1 LKAPAVTQTTK
12 NDMLERMLRFMVD
25 KRASDLYLSANSPPI
40 IRINGLCV
48 PITSQP
54 LGIQT
59 PRELLE
65 GMAPP
70 DRMDELLRT
79 NELTI
84 VVGLEGLG
92 RFRISAFFQR
102 GTVALVIRY
111 VPFGIPALQD
121 SPLPKVL
128 RQLVMERRGLVLMV
142 GASGAGKSTT
152 MASMLDYRNE
162 QMSGHI
168 LTFEN
173 PIEFAFQ
180 HKKSVV
186 NQREIGADTLSLDM
200 ALQNAMHQSPDVIF
214 IGEIRDQETMSA
226 ALGYAQSGHLCLSTL
241 HANNS
246 YHALNRILGF
256 YPASAR
262 EAVQRDVS
270 VTLKAMLSQ
279 RLVRTKG
286 GQRIPA
292 CEVMINT
299 VRIAELIQSGNF
311 AEIPNA
317 MEQSISMGS
326 QSFEQ
331 DLARLITEGTVQQ
344 SEGLANAD
352 SPANLMWRLQNGA
365 QGSSVAPALAPANAE
380 LRQGEPPIT
389 LTLDL

>member
-1 LKAPAVTQTTK
+1 MTQTTK
-12 NDMLERMLRFMVD
+12 SDVLERMLRFMVD
-25 KRASDLYLSANSPPI
+25 KRASDLYLSANSPPL
-40 IRINGLCV
+40 IRMNGLCV

-54 LGIQT
+54 LGINA

-70 DRMDELLRT
+70 ERMEELRRT
-79 NELTI
+79 NELSM

-102 GTVALVIRY
+102 GTVAVVIRY
-111 VPFGIPALQD
+111 VPISIPALQD

-142 GASGAGKSTT
+142 GASGAGKSTSL
-152 MASMLDYRNE
+152 ASMLDYRNE
-162 QMSGHI
+162 HMSGHI

-173 PIEFAFQ
+173 PIEFVFQ

-186 NQREIGADTLSLDM
+186 NQREIGSDTVSMEL
-200 ALQNAMHQSPDVIF
+200 ALKNAMHQAPDVIF

-226 ALGYAQSGHLCLSTL
+226 ALGYAQSGHLCLSTM

-256 YPASAR
+256 YPAASR

-270 VTLKAMLSQ
+270 VALKAMLSQ
-279 RLVRTKG
+279 RLVRTTS
-286 GQRIPA
+286 GQRVPA
-292 CEVMINT
+292 CEVMVNT
-299 VRIAELIQSGNF
+299 VRVSELIQSGNF

-317 MEQSISMGS
+317 MEQSLSLGS

-331 DLARLITEGTVQQ
+331 DLARMISDGTITQ
-344 SEGLANAD
+344 SEGLASAD
-352 SPANLMWRLQNGA
+352 SPSNLLWRLQN
-365 QGSSVAPALAPANAE
+365 SNEVATPANAPKRADE
-380 LRQGEPPIT
+380 SPFT
-389 LTLDL
+389 LTLGP

>member
-1 LKAPAVTQTTK
+1 MTQTTK
-12 NDMLERMLRFMVD
+12 SDVLERMLRFMVD
-25 KRASDLYLSANSPPI
+25 KRASDLYLSANSPPL
-40 IRINGLCV
+40 IRMNGLCV

-54 LGIQT
+54 LGINA

-70 DRMDELLRT
+70 ERMEELRRT
-79 NELTI
+79 NELSM

-102 GTVALVIRY
+102 GTVAVVIRY
-111 VPFGIPALQD
+111 VPISIPALQD

-142 GASGAGKSTT
+142 GASGAGKSTSL
-152 MASMLDYRNE
+152 ASMLDYRNE
-162 QMSGHI
+162 HMSGHI

-173 PIEFAFQ
+173 PIEFVFQ

-186 NQREIGADTLSLDM
+186 NQREIGSDTVSIEL
-200 ALQNAMHQSPDVIF
+200 ALKNAMHQAPDVIF

-226 ALGYAQSGHLCLSTL
+226 ALGYAQSGHLCLSTM

-256 YPASAR
+256 YPAASR

-270 VTLKAMLSQ
+270 VALKAMLSQ
-279 RLVRTKG
+279 RLVRTTS
-286 GQRIPA
+286 GQRVPA
-292 CEVMINT
+292 CEVMVNT
-299 VRIAELIQSGNF
+299 VRVSELIQSGNF

-317 MEQSISMGS
+317 MEQSLSLGS

-331 DLARLITEGTVQQ
+331 DLARMISDGTITQ
-344 SEGLANAD
+344 SEGLASAD
-352 SPANLMWRLQNGA
+352 SPSNLLWRLQN
-365 QGSSVAPALAPANAE
+365 SNEVATPANAPKRADE
-380 LRQGEPPIT
+380 SPFT
-389 LTLDL
+389 LTLGP

>member
-1 LKAPAVTQTTK
+1 MTQTTK
-12 NDMLERMLRFMVD
+12 SDVLERMLRFMVD
-25 KRASDLYLSANSPPI
+25 KRASDLYLSANSPPL
-40 IRINGLCV
+40 IRMNGLCV

-54 LGIQT
+54 LGINA

-70 DRMDELLRT
+70 ERMEELRRT
-79 NELTI
+79 NELSM
-84 VVGLEGLG
+84 VVGLDGLG

-102 GTVALVIRY
+102 GTVAVVIRY
-111 VPFGIPALQD
+111 VPISIPALQD

-142 GASGAGKSTT
+142 GASGAGKSTSL
-152 MASMLDYRNE
+152 ASMLDYRNE
-162 QMSGHI
+162 HMSGHI

-173 PIEFAFQ
+173 PIEFVFQ

-186 NQREIGADTLSLDM
+186 NQREIGSDTVSMEL
-200 ALQNAMHQSPDVIF
+200 ALKNAMHQAPDVIF

-226 ALGYAQSGHLCLSTL
+226 ALGYAQSGHLCLSTM

-256 YPASAR
+256 YPAASR

-270 VTLKAMLSQ
+270 VALKALLSQ
-279 RLVRTKG
+279 RLVRTTS
-286 GQRIPA
+286 GQRVPA
-292 CEVMINT
+292 CEVMVNT

-317 MEQSISMGS
+317 MEQSLSLGS

-331 DLARLITEGTVQQ
+331 DLARMITDGTITQ
-344 SEGLANAD
+344 SEGLASAD
-352 SPANLMWRLQNGA
+352 SPSNLLWRLQNSNEA
-365 QGSSVAPALAPANAE
+365 ATPANLPKRADE
-380 LRQGEPPIT
+380 SPFT
-389 LTLDL
+389 LTLGP

>member
-1 LKAPAVTQTTK
+1 LTQATKSAV
-12 NDMLERMLRFMVD
+12 LERMLRFMVD
-25 KRASDLYLSANSPPI
+25 KRASDLYLSANCPPL
-40 IRINGLCV
+40 IRMNGLCV

-54 LGIQT
+54 LGIDA

-70 DRMDELLRT
+70 ERIDELRRT
-79 NELTI
+79 NELSM
-84 VVGLEGLG
+84 VVGLDGLG
-92 RFRISAFFQR
+92 RFRISAFLQR
-102 GTVALVIRY
+102 GTVAVVIRY
-111 VPFGIPALQD
+111 VPINIPALED
-121 SPLPKVL
+121 SPLPTVL
-128 RQLVMERRGLVLMV
+128 RQLVMERRGLVLIV

-152 MASMLDYRNE
+152 MASMIDYRNE
-162 QMSGHI
+162 HLSGHI

-173 PIEFAFQ
+173 PIEFVFK

-186 NQREIGADTLSLDM
+186 NQREIGSDTVSIEL
-200 ALQNAMHQSPDVIF
+200 ALKNAMHQAPDVIF

-256 YPASAR
+256 YPASSR

-270 VTLKAMLSQ
+270 VALKAMVSQ
-279 RLVRTKG
+279 RLVRTTS
-286 GQRIPA
+286 GQRTPA
-292 CEVMINT
+292 CEVMVNT
-299 VRIAELIQSGNF
+299 VRVSELIQSGNF

-317 MEQSISMGS
+317 MEQSISLGS

-331 DLARLITEGTVQQ
+331 DLSRMIADGTVEQ

-352 SPANLMWRLQNGA
+352 SASNLLWRLQNSE
-365 QGSSVAPALAPANAE
+365 QETPATNAAK
-380 LRQGEPPIT
+380 RPDEPPFA
-389 LTLDL
+389 LTLGP

>member
-1 LKAPAVTQTTK
+1 MTQTTK
-12 NDMLERMLRFMVD
+12 SDVLERMLRFMVD
-25 KRASDLYLSANSPPI
+25 KRASDLYLSANSPPL
-40 IRINGLCV
+40 IRMNGLCV

-54 LGIQT
+54 LGINA

-70 DRMDELLRT
+70 ERMEELRRT
-79 NELTI
+79 NELSM
-84 VVGLEGLG
+84 VVGLDGLG

-102 GTVALVIRY
+102 GTVAVVIRY
-111 VPFGIPALQD
+111 VPISIPALQD

-142 GASGAGKSTT
+142 GASGAGKSTSL
-152 MASMLDYRNE
+152 ASMLDYRNE
-162 QMSGHI
+162 HMSGHI

-173 PIEFAFQ
+173 PIEFVFQ

-186 NQREIGADTLSLDM
+186 NQREIGSDTVSIEL
-200 ALQNAMHQSPDVIF
+200 ALKNAMHQAPDVIF

-226 ALGYAQSGHLCLSTL
+226 ALGYAQSGHLCLSTM

-256 YPASAR
+256 YPAASR

-270 VTLKAMLSQ
+270 VALKALLSQ
-279 RLVRTKG
+279 RLVRTTS
-286 GQRIPA
+286 GQRVPA
-292 CEVMINT
+292 CEVMVNT

-317 MEQSISMGS
+317 MEQSLSLGS

-331 DLARLITEGTVQQ
+331 DLARMIADGTITQ
-344 SEGLANAD
+344 SEGLASAD
-352 SPANLMWRLQNGA
+352 SPSNLLWRLQNSNEA
-365 QGSSVAPALAPANAE
+365 ATPANLPKRADE
-380 LRQGEPPIT
+380 SPFT
-389 LTLDL
+389 LTLGP

>member
-1 LKAPAVTQTTK
+1 
-12 NDMLERMLRFMVD
+12 MLRFMVD
-25 KRASDLYLSANSPPI
+25 KRASDLYLSANSPPL
-40 IRINGLCV
+40 IRMNGLCV

-54 LGIQT
+54 LGINA

-70 DRMDELLRT
+70 ERMEELRRT
-79 NELTI
+79 NELSM

-102 GTVALVIRY
+102 GTVAVVIRY
-111 VPFGIPALQD
+111 VPISIPALQD

-142 GASGAGKSTT
+142 GASGAGKSTSL
-152 MASMLDYRNE
+152 ASMLDYRNE
-162 QMSGHI
+162 HMSGHI

-173 PIEFAFQ
+173 PIEFVFQ

-186 NQREIGADTLSLDM
+186 NQREIGSDTVSMEL
-200 ALQNAMHQSPDVIF
+200 ALKNAMHQAPDVIF

-226 ALGYAQSGHLCLSTL
+226 ALGYAQSGHLCLSTM

-256 YPASAR
+256 YPAASR

-270 VTLKAMLSQ
+270 VALKAMLSQ
-279 RLVRTKG
+279 RLVRTTS
-286 GQRIPA
+286 GQRVPA
-292 CEVMINT
+292 CEVMVNT
-299 VRIAELIQSGNF
+299 VRVSELIQSGNF

-317 MEQSISMGS
+317 MEQSLSLGS

-331 DLARLITEGTVQQ
+331 DLARMISDGTITQ
-344 SEGLANAD
+344 SEGLASAD
-352 SPANLMWRLQNGA
+352 SPSNLLWRLQN
-365 QGSSVAPALAPANAE
+365 SNEVATPANAPKRADE
-380 LRQGEPPIT
+380 SPFT
-389 LTLDL
+389 LTLGP

>member
-1 LKAPAVTQTTK
+1 MTQTTK
-12 NDMLERMLRFMVD
+12 SDVLERMLRFMVD
-25 KRASDLYLSANSPPI
+25 KRASDLYLSANSPPL
-40 IRINGLCV
+40 IRMNGLCV

-54 LGIQT
+54 LGINA

-70 DRMDELLRT
+70 ERMEELRRT
-79 NELTI
+79 NELSM

-102 GTVALVIRY
+102 GTVAVVIRY
-111 VPFGIPALQD
+111 VPISIPALQD

-142 GASGAGKSTT
+142 GASGAGKSTSL
-152 MASMLDYRNE
+152 ASMLDYRNE
-162 QMSGHI
+162 HMSGHI

-173 PIEFAFQ
+173 PIEFVFQ

-186 NQREIGADTLSLDM
+186 NQREIGSDTVSMEL
-200 ALQNAMHQSPDVIF
+200 ALKNAMHQAPDVIF

-226 ALGYAQSGHLCLSTL
+226 ALGYAQSGHLCLSTM

-256 YPASAR
+256 YPAASR

-270 VTLKAMLSQ
+270 VALKAMLSQ
-279 RLVRTKG
+279 RLVRTTS
-286 GQRIPA
+286 GQRVPA
-292 CEVMINT
+292 CEVMVNT
-299 VRIAELIQSGNF
+299 VRVAELIQSGNF

-317 MEQSISMGS
+317 MEQSISLGS

-331 DLARLITEGTVQQ
+331 DLARMISDGTITQ
-344 SEGLANAD
+344 SEGLASAD
-352 SPANLMWRLQNGA
+352 SPSNLLWRLQN
-365 QGSSVAPALAPANAE
+365 SNEVATPTNAPKRADE
-380 LRQGEPPIT
+380 SPFT
-389 LTLDL
+389 LTLGL

>member
-1 LKAPAVTQTTK
+1 MTQTTK
-12 NDMLERMLRFMVD
+12 SDVLERMLRFMVD
-25 KRASDLYLSANSPPI
+25 KRASDLYLSANSPPL
-40 IRINGLCV
+40 IRMNGLCV

-54 LGIQT
+54 LGINA

-70 DRMDELLRT
+70 ERMEELRRT
-79 NELTI
+79 NELSM
-84 VVGLEGLG
+84 VVGLDGLG

-102 GTVALVIRY
+102 GTVAVVIRY
-111 VPFGIPALQD
+111 VPISIPALQD

-142 GASGAGKSTT
+142 GASGAGKSTSL
-152 MASMLDYRNE
+152 ASMLDYRNE
-162 QMSGHI
+162 HMSGHI

-173 PIEFAFQ
+173 PIEFVFQ

-186 NQREIGADTLSLDM
+186 NQREIGSDTVSIEL
-200 ALQNAMHQSPDVIF
+200 ALKNAMHQAPDVIF

-226 ALGYAQSGHLCLSTL
+226 ALGYAQSGHLCLSTM

-256 YPASAR
+256 YPAASR

-270 VTLKAMLSQ
+270 VALKALLSQ
-279 RLVRTKG
+279 RLVRTTS
-286 GQRIPA
+286 GQRVPA
-292 CEVMINT
+292 CEVMVNT

-317 MEQSISMGS
+317 MEQSLSLGS

-331 DLARLITEGTVQQ
+331 DLARMITDGTITQ
-344 SEGLANAD
+344 SEGLASAD
-352 SPANLMWRLQNGA
+352 SPSNLLWRLQNSNEA
-365 QGSSVAPALAPANAE
+365 ATPANLPKRADE
-380 LRQGEPPIT
+380 SPFT
-389 LTLDL
+389 LTLGP

>member
-1 LKAPAVTQTTK
+1 MTQTTK
-12 NDMLERMLRFMVD
+12 SDVLERMLRFMVD
-25 KRASDLYLSANSPPI
+25 KRASDLYLSANSPPL
-40 IRINGLCV
+40 IRMNGLCV

-54 LGIQT
+54 LGINA

-70 DRMDELLRT
+70 ERMEELRRT
-79 NELTI
+79 NELSM
-84 VVGLEGLG
+84 VVGLDGLG

-102 GTVALVIRY
+102 GTVAVVIRY
-111 VPFGIPALQD
+111 VPISIPALQD

-142 GASGAGKSTT
+142 GASGAGKSTSL
-152 MASMLDYRNE
+152 ASMLDYRNE
-162 QMSGHI
+162 HMSGHI

-173 PIEFAFQ
+173 PIEFVFQ

-186 NQREIGADTLSLDM
+186 NQREIGSDTVSIEL
-200 ALQNAMHQSPDVIF
+200 ALKNAMHQAPDVIF

-226 ALGYAQSGHLCLSTL
+226 ALGYAQSGHLCLSTM

-256 YPASAR
+256 YPAASR

-270 VTLKAMLSQ
+270 VALKAMLSQ
-279 RLVRTKG
+279 RLVRTTS
-286 GQRIPA
+286 GQRVPA
-292 CEVMINT
+292 CEVMVNT
-299 VRIAELIQSGNF
+299 VRVAELIQSGNC

-317 MEQSISMGS
+317 MEQSLSLGS

-331 DLARLITEGTVQQ
+331 DLARMIADGTITQ
-344 SEGLANAD
+344 SEGLASAD
-352 SPANLMWRLQNGA
+352 SPSNLLWRLQNSNEA
-365 QGSSVAPALAPANAE
+365 ATPANLPKRADE
-380 LRQGEPPIT
+380 SPFT
-389 LTLDL
+389 LTLGP

>member
-1 LKAPAVTQTTK
+1 LTQTTK
-12 NDMLERMLRFMVD
+12 SAVLERMLRYMVD
-25 KRASDLYLSANSPPI
+25 KRASDLYLSANCPPL
-40 IRINGLCV
+40 IRKNGLCV

-54 LGIQT
+54 LGIDA

-70 DRMDELLRT
+70 ERMEELRRT
-79 NELTI
+79 NELSM

-92 RFRISAFFQR
+92 RFRISAFLQR
-102 GTVALVIRY
+102 GTVAVVIRY
-111 VPFGIPALQD
+111 VPINIPALQD

-128 RQLVMERRGLVLMV
+128 RQLVMERRGLVLLV

-152 MASMLDYRNE
+152 LASMIDYRNE
-162 QMSGHI
+162 HLSGHI

-173 PIEFAFQ
+173 PIEFVFQ
-180 HKKSVV
+180 HKMSVV
-186 NQREIGADTLSLDM
+186 NQREIGSDTVSMEL
-200 ALQNAMHQSPDVIF
+200 ALKNALHQAPDVIF

-256 YPASAR
+256 YPASSR

-270 VTLKAMLSQ
+270 VGLKALVSQ
-279 RLVRTKG
+279 RLVRTTS
-286 GQRIPA
+286 GQRMPA
-292 CEVMINT
+292 CEVMVNT
-299 VRIAELIQSGNF
+299 VRVAELIQSGNF
-311 AEIPNA
+311 TEIPNA
-317 MEQSISMGS
+317 MEQSISLGS

-331 DLARLITEGTVQQ
+331 DLARMISDGTVEQ

-352 SPANLMWRLQNGA
+352 SASNLLWRLQNSEQA
-365 QGSSVAPALAPANAE
+365 SSAATAAKRPD
-380 LRQGEPPIT
+380 EPPFT
-389 LTLDL
+389 LTLGL